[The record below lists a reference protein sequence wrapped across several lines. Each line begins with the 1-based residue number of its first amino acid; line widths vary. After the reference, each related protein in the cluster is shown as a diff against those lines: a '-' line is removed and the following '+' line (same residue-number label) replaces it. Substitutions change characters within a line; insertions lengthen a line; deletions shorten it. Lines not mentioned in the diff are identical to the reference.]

1 MPEVILDR
9 EIRIGG
15 ECELEIEERADG
27 TESPTITGYAAI
39 FNKLSVDLG
48 GFRERI
54 APGAFSRALEEGHD
68 VRALVGHDPD
78 KVLGRA
84 KSGTLKMEQ
93 NTKGLKVRIKPP
105 DTQAGR
111 DIVTSIRRGDVSQMS
126 FAFKTIEDAWN
137 TEDGGEIRTLKDV
150 ELFDVSPVTFP
161 AYPDTTVA
169 ARSME
174 AVANERKAREEMKAA
189 AIRRQAAIE
198 TRIRHERLAG
208 ELSGLTLGER
218 PSSI

>member
-84 KSGTLKMEQ
+84 KSGTLTMEQ